1 VVGLDHVA
9 AATEMVRIVSHTRP
23 PAGDWMMRTPANK
36 EMKRGGC

>member
-9 AATEMVRIVSHTRP
+9 AATETVRIVSHTRP